1 MNDKLPTR
9 EEYWRKKLEENKKES
24 ENEKL
29 KQRKKIE
36 ARKITDLNNTKEM
49 ESPDIF
55 YEDTKFVKQAKK
67 KKRRFRKWV
76 IVVFFLFFLT
86 ILIVSS
92 IGIYFWFNDNK
103 EVSDLQEDMVKDTKV
118 KEKKDNDKTEQERV
132 EDTTENPETSDG
144 ILLFVSLAVI
154 GLAGTTLAYR
164 RLHN

>member
-55 YEDTKFVKQAKK
+55 YEDTKFVGQAKK

-103 EVSDLQEDMVKDTKV
+103 EVSDLQEDMVKDTKA
-118 KEKKDNDKTEQERV
+118 K
-132 EDTTENPETSDG
+132 
-144 ILLFVSLAVI
+144 
-154 GLAGTTLAYR
+154 
-164 RLHN
+164 